1 MKHITA
7 EMLVEKSKKYGKE
20 LTLEQAQAM
29 IDSKSSISDDELA
42 SVSGGDIIDDVVDAW
57 GDYLEDSG
65 PCPYD
70 YQGKHDWKE
79 TGKTRPGRIFGDS
92 WPDEEVKCTRCGKTA
107 WNIG

>member
-42 SVSGGDIIDDVVDAW
+42 SVSGGDFIDDVVDAW
-57 GDYLEDSG
+57 GDYLEDCG
-65 PCPYD
+65 RCPYD
-70 YQGKHDWKE
+70 SNGVHDWKE

-92 WPDEEVKCTRCGKTA
+92 WPDEEMKCTKCGKTG